1 MLSLSCA
8 DCDSKKSKFIKEQE
22 VKVLLSMIG
31 KILLIS
37 LLLRYTIDTLKK
49 IKIVG
54 YNIK

>member
-49 IKIVG
+49 IKIVS